1 MACATVLQRT
11 RVYRPSKSL
20 AVILQNFFGELK
32 RRHVYRVAIAY
43 AVVAW
48 FLIQV
53 ATQVLPFFEIP
64 NWVVRLV
71 VLATVLG
78 FPISLIIAWA
88 FEMTPQGIKRAEN
101 IEPTEYIPQWSARKF
116 AALIVTIAMLATGLL
131 MFQLVRSKSTSP
143 TQITAAATAS
153 QKSIAVLPLLNES
166 GDPGDEYFSDG
177 LSEELIAALAQ
188 IRELKVIG
196 RSSSFRFKDKNEDTK
211 TIAKK
216 LGVSTVLEGT
226 VRKQGD
232 QVRIVAELVNAA
244 DGSELWSRTFDR
256 ELKDIFAVQ
265 AQIAT
270 AVAASLKLTLLGTD
284 DRSVKNASTKSVEA
298 HNAYLQGHFYFERR
312 NLEDYRKSVGFFDQA
327 IRLDPDYAL
336 AYAER
341 SEAWAWIGD
350 LTSDKQKEAWVAAGS
365 DAEKAVAI
373 DPALAEAHAA
383 LGWVRFFIEWKFAEG
398 LAELRRAQQ
407 LSPWNPTAND
417 LMARVVVYLGQFPE
431 AEKLARQAIE
441 LDPLAYQARTS
452 LARVLFTEGKLDEVE
467 ASAREAAELQP
478 TAAGNHRWQVF
489 VAIQRGDGEA
499 ALREAQMEP
508 NEGYRH
514 FELALAHYTRRER
527 PEADAALA
535 ELIAKDRDFL
545 AYQIAEVYAWR
556 GETDK
561 AFEWLQVSLDN
572 HDTGM
577 LSLLIDPLLRGLH
590 HDARYNGLLAKIG
603 LPVS

>member
-1 MACATVLQRT
+1 
-11 RVYRPSKSL
+11 VYRPSESL
-20 AVILQNFFGELK
+20 AVNLQSFFGELR

-48 FLIQV
+48 LLIQV
-53 ATQVLPFFEIP
+53 ATQVFPFFGIP
-64 NWVVRLV
+64 DWIVRLV
-71 VLATVLG
+71 VLGSVLG
-78 FPISLIIAWA
+78 LPIALIIAWA
-88 FEMTPQGIKRAEN
+88 FEMTPEGMKRTESIAPN
-101 IEPTEYIPQWSARKF
+101 EYIPRWSARKF
-116 AALIVTIAMLATGLL
+116 AALIVTIAMLAMGLL
-131 MFQLVRSKSTSP
+131 MFQLVHSKAKTP
-143 TQITAAATAS
+143 AQVMAAATSA

-196 RSSSFRFKDKNEDTK
+196 RSSSFLFKDKKEDSK
-211 TIAKK
+211 AIAKK
-216 LGVSTVLEGT
+216 LGVSTLLEGT

-232 QVRIVAELVNAA
+232 KVRIVAELVNAA
-244 DGSELWSRTFDR
+244 DGRELWSRTFDR

-265 AQIAT
+265 AEIAQ
-270 AVAASLKLTLLGTD
+270 AVAASLELTLLGTD
-284 DRSVKNASTKSVEA
+284 DRSAKNAATKNMEA

-312 NLEDYRKSVGFFDQA
+312 NLEDYRKSVGFFEQA
-327 IRLDPDYAL
+327 TRIDPEYAM

-350 LTSDKQKEAWVAAGS
+350 LSSEKQKEAWAAAGS

-373 DPALAEAHAA
+373 DPHLAEAHAA

-407 LSPWNPTAND
+407 LSLGNPTAND
-417 LMARVVVYLGQFPE
+417 LLARVVVYLGQFQE
-431 AEKLARQAIE
+431 AEKLARQAVE
-441 LDPLAYQARTS
+441 LDPLAYQARIS
-452 LARVLFTEGKLDEVE
+452 LARILFTEGKLDEAD
-467 ASAREAAELQP
+467 ASARKAAELQP
-478 TAAGNHRWQVF
+478 TAAGSHRYQVF

-499 ALREAQMEP
+499 ALREARLEP

-514 FELALAHYTRRER
+514 FELALAHYVRGDR
-527 PEADAALA
+527 PAADAALA
-535 ELIAKDRDFL
+535 ELIAKDRTFL

-577 LSLLIDPLLRGLH
+577 LSLLINPLMRGLR

-603 LPVS
+603 LPMRL

>member
-1 MACATVLQRT
+1 VTTNENYVRKFANTVLEEDGLYLAREKMNPRT
-11 RVYRPSKSL
+11 FL
-20 AVILQNFFGELK
+20 AELK

-48 FLIQV
+48 LLIQV
-53 ATQVLPFFEIP
+53 ATQVFPFFEIP

-71 VLATVLG
+71 VLVSVLG

-88 FEMTPQGIKRAEN
+88 FEMTPQGMKREGAIAPN
-101 IEPTEYIPQWSARKF
+101 EYIPHWSTRKF
-116 AALIVTIAMLATGLL
+116 AALIVTIAMFATGVLW
-131 MFQLVRSKSTSP
+131 FQLVRSKPTSP
-143 TQITAAATAS
+143 AQITAAAMPS

-188 IRELKVIG
+188 VRGLKVIG
-196 RSSSFRFKDKNEDTK
+196 RSSSFRFKDKKEESK
-211 TIAKK
+211 AIGEK
-216 LGVSTVLEGT
+216 LGVSTLLEGT

-232 QVRIVAELVNAA
+232 QVRIVAELINAA

-265 AQIAT
+265 SEIAM
-270 AVAASLKLTLLGTD
+270 AVATSLELTVLGANEK
-284 DRSVKNASTKSVEA
+284 SAQNAATKSVEA

-327 IRLDPDYAL
+327 IHLDPGYAL

-350 LTSDKQKEAWVAAGS
+350 LSSEKQKEAWAAAGT

-373 DPALAEAHAA
+373 DPHLAEAHAA
-383 LGWVRFFIEWKFAEG
+383 LGWVRFFIEWKFAKG
-398 LAELRRAQQ
+398 LAELGRAQE

-417 LMARVVVYLGQFPE
+417 LMARVVVYLGQFQE

-441 LDPLAYQARTS
+441 LDPLGYQARTS
-452 LARVLFTEGKLDEVE
+452 LARVLSAEGKLDE
-467 ASAREAAELQP
+467 AEAAGRKGVELQP

-489 VAIQRGDGEA
+489 VAIQRGNGAA
-499 ALREAQMEP
+499 ALREAQLEP
-508 NEGYRH
+508 NEGYRR
-514 FELALAHYTRRER
+514 FELALAHYARGDRSA
-527 PEADAALA
+527 ADAALA
-535 ELIAKDRDFL
+535 ELIAKDRNFL

-556 GETDK
+556 GEKDK
-561 AFEWLQVSLDN
+561 AFEWLQISLND
-572 HDTGM
+572 HDTGT
-577 LSLLIDPLLRGLH
+577 LSD
-590 HDARYNGLLAKIG
+590 DVRYDGLLAKIG
-603 LPVS
+603 LPVRL